1 MKQVSKKQI
10 VSKLRDA
17 FRVEALES
25 RVLLSADPILGQ
37 AALLAPDLLAH
48 AADASDH
55 GAYVPGAA
63 PGDGPGATAPAVPV
77 ALAPDPHLAS
87 LNALAT
93 HAADATD
100 ATAAPQSTP
109 HTAATPQA
117 AATPPDTLYLNQDN
131 LGQYRDADNRIVL
144 GHTASNAQIV
154 VGDAA
159 STSALVLDD
168 SLVLLNPQAGG
179 EIAIAQNLV
188 LSGDAGL
195 SITGSGHT
203 TTISASSINTAFAY
217 INDSVKIDGATA
229 TNHTIALTATAG
241 DIQIGGSSAHSL
253 NGDGLDPDDL
263 LQLSATGNI
272 LVTGTV
278 GNTDALEGFTITQ
291 ANNVTFKGEV
301 TVNGN
306 FDIHASGTV
315 TFEQSVHLTA
325 GFFRITGANLV
336 VFKGGVTVDGGGDI
350 FLEGNEINFQTG
362 ETAVIGT
369 GILSLRPTSVGLGI
383 EVGGPPLEN
392 VAMLN
397 IDNAEIA
404 TFASTFSKIVIG
416 RQEGATS
423 GYLAGAHADDL
434 AGTVR
439 IGAIQTPQQYTF
451 RSALEVYGGSI
462 VVEDFAN
469 PAYQFLVNGNLKLDA
484 WNGISIYSQVEAH
497 NSNIALY
504 AQTGAV
510 VQANAASNLDNL
522 SSEPL
527 RALDLQVHAG
537 AGVRLPFAQVNSI
550 TVVNTGDGDILVNN
564 LARDAASGIGGAL
577 RVDGVS
583 QTSVLG
589 DNITLSTSAGNLTVN
604 GAGSGIATVGGGSV
618 SLLAGGS
625 GSQILVNRAIAA
637 SGGAIAL
644 ASDGTI
650 ALLSGGITDN
660 GAGGVSLTSTSGG
673 IGVARDIV
681 SNGGLVSLNAGT
693 TIFMDS
699 ATRIASLHPLADSG
713 VVSLV
718 ANGTVTV
725 AALAADGAITVRSNA
740 GAIVDGL
747 LGDGLNL
754 DGDTAAAA
762 LSAAT
767 GIGSG
772 NALQTRVA
780 SVTLANTVAGHV
792 QLREATALRILGAS
806 LTGSGGNLV
815 VTTLDG
821 GIAVEGAIDT
831 TGATGNLL
839 LQSGEA
845 LEATAADIAIR
856 AGIASTNGNI
866 SIVSADGIVA
876 DDGAAGS
883 APLLQARGA
892 ARTLD
897 LQADGAVTLEGQ
909 ARLLTNNGNV
919 RIGAMGGN
927 LALGVVDAG
936 TAAVSLRAAGSI
948 LDAQADSA
956 APALNVTAR
965 ALRMQADG
973 DIGNG
978 LDALEVQAGTLA
990 FGAGGLGKVA
1000 LGANATIG
1008 QVAAVR
1014 VNRVGADGSVS
1025 DAQDAAQLSGIITS
1039 GDLLLDGASLVI
1051 DGALTSVNGQLRIDA
1066 SGTLALNAAL
1076 TSYSG
1081 SLSVQAAGNISAT
1094 AAARLTSVV
1103 GTIELASTAGSVAM
1117 SDGAYLRT
1125 DAGNIR
1131 VAGASGV
1138 TVSLLDARSNVD
1150 RAAGSLAGQAGWGAV
1165 SIVSGGAIAAAPEAG
1180 NGIDVYA
1187 GALRLQATGAI
1198 GAGDALDTEAALLS
1212 ASGAGVFLNEASAL
1226 VLDAVG
1232 PVAVNRVQPQGG
1244 LDVGGRS
1251 DPAQAGVS
1259 SSAALVLQAGG
1270 ALTSVAGSAVSAGG
1284 NLVLATGAD
1293 MTLGAA
1299 VSTLGATGNISL
1311 QAAGAI
1317 RQHAAITATV
1327 AGQSIDLIALAGIT
1341 MDAAVAIASVGGGIS
1356 LQAGGNAVIGLV
1368 DAGSGAVAIN
1378 AGGSILD
1385 AGASGDSE
1393 VNIVAAGLQM
1403 RAGADIATSANA
1415 LETRVGT
1422 LSAVS
1427 NLGAIY
1433 LQESDGV
1440 AVGSVSVQVNR
1451 VDAAGAATAVTVA
1464 SQSGLTVVG
1473 AGNLV
1478 LAAGGAMTV
1487 NAQIGSAG
1495 GNVLLKAG
1503 ADMALNATVDSGAG
1517 ALSLRA
1523 LGSIAQRAAIGG
1535 ASIDVEAG
1543 TGIDMDDGVLASAA
1557 GNVRYA
1563 TGGTLSLGAISSGA
1577 GVSLVAGNILDSGGS
1592 DVDVSAATLRIAAS
1606 GGVGSGTAHLQ
1617 LAVGRLAASAG
1628 AAGLYLGEADG
1639 VIVDAGAGSVARV
1652 AEDGTLVTVNDQ
1664 AVSGLSS
1671 GGNLVLASAAGGLAI
1686 GQQVQA
1692 AGNLLLSA
1700 GGAASDLTLDAAV
1713 TNSGGNSSLVA
1724 GRDLLQNANVT
1735 SAAAGK
1741 SLELRAGRDIVMAQA
1756 AASSANNG
1764 NILLSA
1770 AGSVTVSSLNA
1781 GSANVGIAAA
1791 SGSIVDGDA
1800 AGDSAVD
1807 IVAGGLQLRAGNA
1820 IGSGAN
1826 AIETNVVIATAQAGA
1841 GGVYLA
1847 ETNALTL
1854 AGVTVQVNRVG
1865 ATGAAVATTD
1875 AARNG
1880 VSAQGGNVVLV
1891 SNGASL
1897 VVNGAVA
1904 SNGGNLLLQAAGGGM
1919 VLNATVDAGGG
1930 ALTLTSGGNIAQKAD
1945 ILTSGAGT
1953 VDLQAARAINMDNG
1967 TAIRAAAN
1975 VRVAAG
1981 TTMALGSIQTGGDVS
1996 LAATGIVDAGGG
2008 ETDVTAAA
2016 LRVAVTG
2023 AGAGF
2028 GAPGARIQ
2036 TAVGSLA
2043 ANVAGSG
2050 GIFIEQA
2057 GAITLGAQADIGVRR
2072 VGADGSTSAVA
2083 DAGLSGMTSGG
2094 ALVLTSTGAIG
2105 VERAVTAAGN
2115 LLLAAGDANLV
2126 LDAAVTSSTG
2136 SISLGA
2142 GNSIVQN
2149 ADLRALAA
2157 GQSIELAAGTNIAM
2171 QADSSSRAANLRY
2184 AAGGDIAVG
2193 LLDAVSGGVSLA
2205 AGGAIAD
2212 AEAAQA
2218 TQTVNIKAGALR
2230 MTAGA
2235 GIGAGNAIETTVASL
2250 AAASSNG
2257 AIAIV
2262 ESDGLNVPAAGVTV
2276 AVQRIGADGVANALA
2291 DAALAGVTAA
2301 GGSTS
2306 LVAATGAVVFGPAQ
2320 QVGAG
2325 QDLELVGDELR
2336 IDQPLAGDGGTL
2348 AIRPANPAHDIR
2360 IGGSGAGN
2368 GGLYLSPELLANLA
2382 GGFDRVVVGGGAAA
2396 PGQAIVIDGSA
2407 GQVVF
2412 RDSLVLDASGPG
2424 SSVFLTGSLAAEGLD
2439 ARGPLALAGA
2449 VTIATGNGGA
2459 PGGDMVFAQGIDAF
2473 DTSASLVLAAGGD
2486 NIVVQGAVG
2495 ANGALAGL
2503 AVRDAHNVSFAQDVT
2518 VNGDVTI
2525 NATGV
2530 VRFDGALHIG
2540 GGSLVIRG
2548 ASQVVIGDIV
2558 LSGEAGEFVIEADT
2572 LVINGDVQGADKVA
2586 LRPSD
2591 AGRDIVVG
2599 GAGTDGAFSI
2609 TDSMLAHLGGAG
2621 GLVIGVQGGDG
2632 HAAANAGKVSIV
2644 ATDFAALGNA
2654 PLQVFGSTVVVE
2666 AGAGSLLAANG
2677 LVLDGRDG
2685 VVLHDSVSAVRGD
2698 VVVYSAN
2705 GAVQMDAGTTLQG
2718 TGSVTAQAAG
2728 NLVLAGVEGKHVVVK
2743 SGGMILDAAGDD
2755 AVNIKADTVALYG
2768 MGPQL
2773 GMGNAVEV
2781 QSPSLFVQAP
2791 RGVVVQDTGP
2801 DGRTHFYV
2809 LDGATMYEA
2818 AVAVGDTVRHT
2829 EDPTPALLP
2838 PSLAPALGATS
2849 PFDATLRSAAASGTA
2864 LYLATAGQMA
2874 TAAGDGLLVAGAEGL
2889 AVGEG
2894 AALPLLEFWLED
2906 LVL

>member
-48 AADASDH
+48 DADASDRAVH
-55 GAYVPGAA
+55 ALGAAPAGEPGAA
-63 PGDGPGATAPAVPV
+63 PPAVPV
-77 ALAPDPHLAS
+77 AQAPDPHLAS
-87 LNALAT
+87 LAALAT
-93 HAADATD
+93 QATQATAADA
-100 ATAAPQSTP
+100 AVQ
-109 HTAATPQA
+109 
-117 AATPPDTLYLNQDN
+117 PDTLYLNQDN
-131 LGQYRDADNRIVL
+131 LGQYRDGDNRIVL
-144 GHTASNAQIV
+144 GHAGSNVQIV

-159 STSALVLDD
+159 SGASLVLDD
-168 SLVLLNPQAGG
+168 TLVLLNPQAGG

-188 LSGDAGL
+188 LAGDAGL

-229 TNHTIALTATAG
+229 TNHTIALTATGG

-315 TFEQSVHLTA
+315 TFEQSVHLTS
-325 GFFRITGANLV
+325 GFFRVTGANLV

-362 ETAVIGT
+362 ESAVIGT
-369 GILSLRPTSVGLGI
+369 GMLSMRPATVGLGI
-383 EVGGPPLEN
+383 EVGGPPLESS
-392 VAMLN
+392 ALLN

-404 TFASTFSKIVIG
+404 TFAPTFSKIVIG
-416 RQEGATS
+416 RQEGAVN

-439 IGAIQTPQQYTF
+439 IGAVQAPQQYTF

-469 PAYQFLVNGNLKLDA
+469 PAYQFLVNGGIKLDA
-484 WNGISIYSQVEAH
+484 WNGISIYNQVEAH
-497 NSNIALY
+497 NSNIALW
-504 AQTGAV
+504 AQNGAV

-564 LARDAASGIGGAL
+564 LARDAASGIGGSL
-577 RVDGVS
+577 RVDGAS
-583 QTSVLG
+583 QTGVAG
-589 DNITLSTSAGNLTVN
+589 DNIVLSTSAGNLTIN
-604 GAGSGIATVGGGSV
+604 SAGSGVATVGGGSV

-625 GSQILVNRAIAA
+625 GSQILVGRAIAA

-644 ASDGTI
+644 ASDGQI
-650 ALLSGGITDN
+650 ALQNAGIVDN
-660 GAGGVSLTSTSGG
+660 GAGGISLTSASAG

-681 SNGGLVSLNAGT
+681 SNGGMVSLNAAT
-693 TIFMDS
+693 TIFMES
-699 ATRIASLHPLADSG
+699 GTRIASLHPLADSG
-713 VVSLV
+713 AVSLV
-718 ANGTVTV
+718 AGGTVTV
-725 AALAADGAITVRSNA
+725 STLAADGGITVRSNA

-780 SVTLANTVAGHV
+780 SVVLANTVAGHV

-806 LTGSGGNLV
+806 VGGSGGNLV

-821 GIAVEGAIDT
+821 GIVVEGALDT

-839 LQSGEA
+839 LRSGEA
-845 LEATAADIAIR
+845 LEGTAADIAIR
-856 AGIASTNGNI
+856 AGIASTNGSI

-897 LQADGAVTLEGQ
+897 LQADGAVALEGQ

-936 TAAVSLRAAGSI
+936 TAAVSLRAAASI
-948 LDAQADSA
+948 LDAQADSV
-956 APALNVTAR
+956 APALNVTAG
-965 ALRMQADG
+965 ALRMQAGG

-1000 LGANATIG
+1000 FGANATIG
-1008 QVAAVR
+1008 PVAGVR
-1014 VNRVGADGSVS
+1014 VNRVGVDGSVS
-1025 DAQDAAQLSGIITS
+1025 DAQDAAQLSGIGTG
-1039 GDLLLDGASLVI
+1039 GDLLLDGASLAI
-1051 DGALTSVNGQLRIDA
+1051 DGALTSVDGQLRIDA

-1138 TVSLLDARSNVD
+1138 SVSLIDARSNAD

-1165 SIVSGGAIAAAPEAG
+1165 SIVSGGAIAEAPEAG

-1187 GALRLQATGAI
+1187 GALRLQAAGAI

-1212 ASGAGVFLNEASAL
+1212 ASGAGVFLNEASSVKLDSTGAIGVNRVL
-1226 VLDAVG
+1226 AGGGLDAV
-1232 PVAVNRVQPQGG
+1232 Q
-1244 LDVGGRS
+1244 RS
-1251 DPAQAGVS
+1251 DAAQAGLM

-1270 ALTSVAGSAVSAGG
+1270 AIESVAGSQASAGGNLLLQAGG
-1284 NLVLATGAD
+1284 NLVLGAD
-1293 MTLGAA
+1293 VGT
-1299 VSTLGATGNISL
+1299 TGATGNISL
-1311 QAAGAI
+1311 QVGGDI
-1317 RQHAAITATV
+1317 RQSAAIAATA
-1327 AGQSIDLIALAGIT
+1327 AGQSVDLAAQGAITMAQGAVTSSIGGAISLRAEGAVALA
-1341 MDAAVAIASVGGGIS
+1341 
-1356 LQAGGNAVIGLV
+1356 LV

-1378 AGGSILD
+1378 AGAGIADID
-1385 AGASGDSE
+1385 ADGDSN
-1393 VNIVAAGLQM
+1393 VDIVASSLQL
-1403 RAGADIATSANA
+1403 RAGTALGARGNA
-1415 LETRVGT
+1415 LEIRTGT
-1422 LSAVS
+1422 LSAE
-1427 NLGAIY
+1427 A
-1433 LQESDGV
+1433 SDGAMFLAEAD
-1440 AVGSVSVQVNR
+1440 AVTIGAVSVGVNR
-1451 VDAAGAATAVTVA
+1451 VDAAGAAAALTVA
-1464 SQSGLTVVG
+1464 SQSGLNVG
-1473 AGNLV
+1473 SPYNLV
-1478 LAAGGAMTV
+1478 VSAGGAMTV
-1487 NAQIGSAG
+1487 NAAVAARG
-1495 GNVLLKAG
+1495 GDLLLKAG
-1503 ADMALNATVDSGAG
+1503 ADMVLNATVTSGVG
-1517 ALSLRA
+1517 ALSLA
-1523 LGSIAQRAAIGG
+1523 AAGSLAQNAHVSGS
-1535 ASIDVEAG
+1535 SIDVEAG
-1543 TGIDMDDGVLASAA
+1543 VSIAMADGVRASA
-1557 GNVRYA
+1557 GGSVRYA
-1563 TGGTLSLGAISSGA
+1563 TSGNLALGAIETPSD
-1577 GVSLVAGNILDSGGS
+1577 VSLVAGSISDSGGS
-1592 DVDVSAATLRIAAS
+1592 DIDVSASGLRIAVTNGA
-1606 GGVGSGTAHLQ
+1606 GSGAAHLQ
-1617 LAVGRLAASAG
+1617 IAVNALVASAG
-1628 AAGLYLGEADG
+1628 AAGLYLDEQDALTIGAQSNSVLRVGTDG
-1639 VIVDAGAGSVARV
+1639 WTTVVTDQM
-1652 AEDGTLVTVNDQ
+1652 LVG
-1664 AVSGLSS
+1664 VSA
-1671 GGNLVLASAAGGLAI
+1671 GGNLVLVTGAGSLNVAYGV
-1686 GQQVQA
+1686 GA

-1700 GGAASDLTLDAAV
+1700 GGAQSDLTLNAAV

-1724 GRDLLQNANVT
+1724 GRDLLQNATVNNT
-1735 SAAAGK
+1735 AAGK
-1741 SLELRAGRDIVMAQA
+1741 SLDLRAGRDIVMAQA

-1764 NILLSA
+1764 NILLSGGA
-1770 AGSVTVSSLNA
+1770 NVTVSSLNA

-1820 IGSGAN
+1820 IGSGTN
-1826 AIETNVVIATAQAGA
+1826 AIESNVVIATAQAGA
-1841 GGVYLA
+1841 GGVYLV

-1865 ATGAAVATTD
+1865 ASGAAVATTN
-1875 AARNG
+1875 AAQNG
-1880 VSAQGGNVVLV
+1880 VAAQGGHVVLV

-1897 VVNGAVA
+1897 VVSDSVT

-1919 VLNATVDAGGG
+1919 VLNAKVDAGGG
-1930 ALTLTSGGNIAQKAD
+1930 ALSLSSGGNIAQKAD
-1945 ILTSGAGT
+1945 IVTSGAGT
-1953 VDLQAARAINMDNG
+1953 VDVQAARAINMDNG
-1967 TAIRAAAN
+1967 TAIRAGAN
-1975 VRVAAG
+1975 VRVMAG
-1981 TTMALGSIQTGGDVS
+1981 TTMTLGSIVTGGDVS
-1996 LAATGIVDAGGG
+1996 LAATGILDAGGS

-2016 LRVAVTG
+2016 LRVSVNG
-2023 AGAGF
+2023 ANAGF

-2043 ANVAGSG
+2043 SNVGGSG
-2050 GIFIEQA
+2050 GFFVEQA
-2057 GAITLGAQADIGVRR
+2057 GAITLGETGEIGVRR
-2072 VGADGSTSAVA
+2072 VNANGGTATVA
-2083 DAGLSGMTSGG
+2083 DAALSGMSSSG
-2094 ALVLTSTGAIG
+2094 ALVLTSTGAIS
-2105 VERAVTAAGN
+2105 VERVVTAGGN
-2115 LLLAAGDANLV
+2115 LLLAAGSADLV
-2126 LDAAVTSSTG
+2126 LDAAVSSVAG
-2136 SISLGA
+2136 SISIGA

-2157 GQSIELAAGTNIAM
+2157 GQSIELAAGADIAM
-2171 QADSSSRAANLRY
+2171 QGSSSASSLRY
-2184 AAGGDIAVG
+2184 AAGGNIAVG
-2193 LLDAVSGGVSLA
+2193 LLDAGTGGVSLA
-2205 AGGAIAD
+2205 AGGAIVD
-2212 AEAAQA
+2212 AEAAN
-2218 TQTVNIKAGALR
+2218 TVQTVNVKAGALR
-2230 MTAGA
+2230 MTAGG
-2235 GIGAGNAIETTVASL
+2235 GIGAGNAIETAVASL
-2250 AAASSNG
+2250 AASSSQG

-2262 ESDGLNVPAAGVTV
+2262 DSDGLSVPAAGVAV
-2276 AVQRIGADGVANALA
+2276 AVGRIGADGAVNTLA
-2291 DAALAGVTAA
+2291 DAALVGVTAA

-2306 LVAATGAVVFGPAQ
+2306 LVAATGTVVFGQAQ

-2325 QDLELVGDELR
+2325 QDLELVGDQLQ
-2336 IDQPLAGDGGTL
+2336 IDQPLAGQGGTL
-2348 AIRPANPAHDIR
+2348 AIRPANPAHDVR
-2360 IGGSGAGN
+2360 VGGSGFGN
-2368 GGLYLSPELLANLA
+2368 GGLYLSPALLANLA

-2396 PGQAIVIDGSA
+2396 PGQVIHIDGSA
-2407 GQVVF
+2407 SAVVF
-2412 RDSLVLDASGPG
+2412 RDSLVLDASGLG
-2424 SSVFLTGSLAAEGLD
+2424 SSIFLTGSLTAEGLD
-2439 ARGPLALAGA
+2439 VRGPLALADA
-2449 VTIATGNGGA
+2449 VTIAGGNGGA

-2473 DTSASLVLAAGGD
+2473 ETSASLVLAAGGD
-2486 NIVVQGAVG
+2486 NVLVQGAVG

-2503 AVRDAHNVSFAQDVT
+2503 AVRDAHDVRFAQDVS
-2518 VNGDVTI
+2518 VNGDVTVD
-2525 NATGV
+2525 ATGV
-2530 VRFDGALHIG
+2530 VRFDGALHIA

-2548 ASQVVIGDIV
+2548 ASQVIIGDIV
-2558 LSGEAGEFVIEADT
+2558 LSGEAGEFIIEADS
-2572 LVINGDVQGADKVA
+2572 LVINGDVQGAGIVQ
-2586 LRPSD
+2586 LRPGE

-2599 GAGTDGAFSI
+2599 GAGSDGAFSI
-2609 TDSMLAHLGGAG
+2609 TDSMLAHLSGASA
-2621 GLVIGVQGGDG
+2621 LVIGMQGGDG
-2632 HAAANAGKVSIV
+2632 HAATNAGKVSIV
-2644 ATDFAALGNA
+2644 ATDFAALSNA

-2666 AGAGSLLAANG
+2666 AGAGSLVAANG

-2685 VVLHDSVSAVRGD
+2685 VVLHDSVSAVRGA

-2705 GAVQMDAGTTLQG
+2705 GGLQMDAGTVLGG
-2718 TGSVTAQAAG
+2718 TGAVTAQAAG
-2728 NLVLAGVEGKHVVVK
+2728 NLVLAGVEGKHVVVR
-2743 SGGMILDAAGDD
+2743 SGGVILDAAADD
-2755 AVNIKADTVALYG
+2755 AVNIVADTVALYG

-2773 GMGNAVEV
+2773 GMGNAIEV
-2781 QSPSLFVQAP
+2781 RSPSLFVEAP
-2791 RGVVVQDTGP
+2791 RGIVVQDTGP

-2818 AVAVGDTVRHT
+2818 AIAVGETVRHT
-2829 EDPTPALLP
+2829 EDPTPALPLLP
-2838 PSLAPALGATS
+2838 ASLAPALAAT
-2849 PFDATLRSAAASGTA
+2849 PYFDAGLRTAASGTA
-2864 LYLATAGQMA
+2864 LYLATAGQVA
-2874 TAAGDGLLVAGAEGL
+2874 TAGGGMLVAGAEGL
-2889 AVGEG
+2889 TAGEG